1 MCPVTFIKHLLE
13 LTLASNI
20 CTLILKECTV
30 FSLENKGRKC
40 MLLCDVLYKIKATR
54 LNYAPQSQFCLM
66 NHQGWIAS
74 PGEERELEIEEFTW
88 GY

>member
-1 MCPVTFIKHLLE
+1 
-13 LTLASNI
+13 
-20 CTLILKECTV
+20 
-30 FSLENKGRKC
+30 

-74 PGEERELEIEEFTW
+74 PGEERELEIEEFAW